1 MTKKTD
7 TKAEATTS
15 VVVAK
20 KRLIGEPGVIAIGG
34 VILEP
39 IAQVDKVNVPLDHN
53 GVLLVDYD
61 FTQIGDKS
69 AKLSIYS
76 YSVGSPDG
84 KNAVDLFVV
93 ADELSSLDIEI
104 PGHLHFQNKS
114 FTVITLVNSQ
124 SKNDYFL
131 GGVVLVGVE
140 SEDNS
145 YQDSIIELRRHY
157 FGDPSKGAKTNPQA
171 RRVKV
176 QDVDAEKVRF
186 RGQSLPAGSYYD
198 SSLTE
203 NTFIRGELD
212 DDSRRVNIWKSALRW
227 CSFRE
232 GAIDIRNAEVTH
244 STFHFTGDVKLD
256 SVTVKEEYF
265 NNLPGIYLAS
275 KFDLTSI
282 DVAGQS
288 PAQMIR
294 VDADNVLITL
304 PVAKERHLAGE
315 QNRALIKMPFR
326 NPNSRRSLRL
336 KAMEMFFGDNMP
348 SEMEESVLDYLAD
361 TVLSRCS
368 MINLMDSAKRLLA
381 SNLLGAGRAKTIRP
395 VPGLPS
401 FLGPRVTEIYGNST
415 ELANEYDKTIYI
427 DKVGK
432 F

>member
-145 YQDSIIELRRHY
+145 YQDSIIELRRLL
-157 FGDPSKGAKTNPQA
+157 
-171 RRVKV
+171 
-176 QDVDAEKVRF
+176 
-186 RGQSLPAGSYYD
+186 RG
-198 SSLTE
+198 
-203 NTFIRGELD
+203 
-212 DDSRRVNIWKSALRW
+212 
-227 CSFRE
+227 SF
-232 GAIDIRNAEVTH
+232 
-244 STFHFTGDVKLD
+244 
-256 SVTVKEEYF
+256 
-265 NNLPGIYLAS
+265 
-275 KFDLTSI
+275 
-282 DVAGQS
+282 
-288 PAQMIR
+288 
-294 VDADNVLITL
+294 
-304 PVAKERHLAGE
+304 
-315 QNRALIKMPFR
+315 
-326 NPNSRRSLRL
+326 
-336 KAMEMFFGDNMP
+336 
-348 SEMEESVLDYLAD
+348 
-361 TVLSRCS
+361 
-368 MINLMDSAKRLLA
+368 
-381 SNLLGAGRAKTIRP
+381 
-395 VPGLPS
+395 
-401 FLGPRVTEIYGNST
+401 
-415 ELANEYDKTIYI
+415 
-427 DKVGK
+427 
-432 F
+432 